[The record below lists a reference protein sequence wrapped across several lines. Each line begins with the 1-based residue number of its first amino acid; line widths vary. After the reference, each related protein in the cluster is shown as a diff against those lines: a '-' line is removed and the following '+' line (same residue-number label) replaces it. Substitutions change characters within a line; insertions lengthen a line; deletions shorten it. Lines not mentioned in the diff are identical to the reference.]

1 MRNVIPQ
8 FLRIL
13 LAVPPLLGHQVALGP
28 EGGGGLRLDG
38 RSLTFHPSEAVPGPP
53 VPGLRDRPIRLKGL
67 LRAASGEALTFE
79 ILFTRDGGLL
89 RLDLFRKSGRVEVE
103 RWAATVKT
111 RLTVT
116 AWEPRAGG
124 TVRIRL
130 EGPLSGVVRGKARAT
145 EAHGEIWSTLQ
156 SGPRG

>member
-1 MRNVIPQ
+1 MRNVIPH

-13 LAVPPLLGHQVALGP
+13 LAVPPLLGRQVALGP

-38 RSLTFHPSEAVPGPP
+38 RSLTFQPTEAVPGPP
-53 VPGLRDRPIRLKGL
+53 IPGLKDRPVRLKGL
-67 LRAASGEALTFE
+67 LRSPSGKTLALE
-79 ILFTRDGGLL
+79 VLFTREGGLL
-89 RLDLFRKSGRVEVE
+89 RLDLHRRSGRVEVE

-111 RLTVT
+111 RITVT

-130 EGPLSGVVRGKARAT
+130 EGPLSGVVRGMPRAT